1 MPALSRMLRH
11 SLPQYETL
19 RSNLFSR
26 ASRLRGKLSGKSSP
40 RESSNRAVMVDAGN
54 GTYEALEDPF
64 FPQASLRQEFE
75 LKQLESVKTKVATG
89 DSHDLSDDRIH
100 LRVDLE
106 QGYAKRW

>member
-1 MPALSRMLRH
+1 MPALSRMLRR
-11 SLPQYETL
+11 SLPPYETL
-19 RSNLFSR
+19 RSNLCSK

-40 RESSNRAVMVDAGN
+40 GERSNHAVKVDAGN

-64 FPQASLRQEFE
+64 FPQSSLRQECE
-75 LKQLESVKTKVATG
+75 LKKLESVKTKIATG
-89 DSHDLSDDRIH
+89 DSHDLSDDRTH